1 MHAAPPGAS
10 WLHATDIAL
19 TVRFAA
25 VRSVDLLQAI
35 ESTLDSIAGVRAV
48 LVGVAE
54 IAREVDEKLRGAPVD
69 GEIDPDDLLG
79 GQLEAAQ
86 GTCMRL
92 LRHFEIRA
100 EAARND
106 SELTADDGIAE
117 AYDQA
122 AEAVRD
128 AHDALGDVLFT
139 LRQRDALA
147 SGVAAGP
154 FSDPAELVAFLR
166 S

>member
-1 MHAAPPGAS
+1 MHARQTPSKGAPRDG
-10 WLHATDIAL
+10 IAL

-25 VRSVDLLQAI
+25 ARSVDLLQAI
-35 ESTLDSIAGVRAV
+35 ESTLDGVAGVRAV

-54 IAREVDEKLRGAPVD
+54 IAREVDQKLRAAPVD

-86 GTCMRL
+86 DTCVRL
-92 LRHFEIRA
+92 LRHFEATA
-100 EAARND
+100 EAARHD
-106 SELTADDGIAE
+106 PDLSADDGVAD
-117 AYDQA
+117 AYDRA

-139 LRQRDALA
+139 LRQRDGIA
-147 SGVAAGP
+147 SGAAAGP
-154 FSDPAELVAFLR
+154 FSDPAALVAFLR